1 MKPLLLIGG
10 GGHCLSCIDVIEAE
24 EAFAIQGLVLPVGA
38 ARKPVLG
45 YPVLGSDED
54 LANLVTKTRHAFITV
69 GQIKSADS
77 RVRLFDILKKLDAE
91 LPVIRSPNCYCSRH
105 ATVEPGSILMHAS
118 VVNAQSHIGLNCIV
132 NSHALIEHG
141 VNIGD
146 HCHVSTGARI
156 NGDVTIGAGSFIGS
170 GAVVKEGVV
179 IGTGVVVGA
188 GQVVLEDLPNDTR
201 LTNRL
206 GVSYAQ

>member
-1 MKPLLLIGG
+1 MRPLLLLGG

-24 EAFAIQGLVLPVGA
+24 GAFAIEGLVLPSSA
-38 ARKPVLG
+38 EHEPVLG

-54 LANLVTKTRHAFITV
+54 LANLLTKTRHAFITV

-77 RVRLFDILKKLDAE
+77 RVRLFDLLKRLGAE

-118 VVNAQSHIGLNCIV
+118 VVNAQAHIGSNCIL
-132 NSHALIEHG
+132 NSYALIEHG
-141 VNIGD
+141 ATIGD
-146 HCHVSTGARI
+146 HCHVSTGARV

-170 GAVVKEGVV
+170 GAVIKEGVV
-179 IGTGVVVGA
+179 IGIGVVVGA
-188 GQVVLEDLPNDTR
+188 GQVVLEDLPNGTR
-201 LTNRL
+201 LTNRPSI
-206 GVSYAQ
+206 SYAQ